1 MAAAPDPLLVA
12 AVGNSWLA
20 DQGFGARVIAALR
33 PGPLPGAVE
42 LASWEFGTIAAVQL
56 LGARPYRHAIFVAAV
71 ARGRTP
77 GTLHT
82 TRAPALPPESEI
94 HGRIGDSVMGLV
106 SLDNLLGIGR
116 YYGHLPSEV
125 LVIEAE
131 PADETWG
138 NQLSPEVE
146 KLVAP
151 AAGAVRAAIDAWRQS

>member
-20 DQGFGARVIAALR
+20 DQGFGTRVIESLR
-33 PGPLPGAVE
+33 AGPLPAAVE
-42 LASWEFGTIAAVQL
+42 LASWEFGTIAAVQR
-56 LGARPYRHAIFVAAV
+56 LGARRYRRAIFVAAV

-82 TRAPALPPESEI
+82 TSEPALPPESEI
-94 HGRIGDSVMGLV
+94 HGRVGDSVMGLV

-116 YYGHLPSEV
+116 YYGHLPREV
-125 LVIEAE
+125 LVVEAE

-138 NQLSPEVE
+138 NELSPQLE

-151 AAGAVRAAIDAWRQS
+151 AARAVLGAINAWPRL